1 MRRSLLLVGSLA
13 FTLVGCGG
21 DAFTAHADVAA
32 EAAGQELSTE
42 RVVDILTQVKGLQPN
57 PQAAEFVASLWVDYT
72 LFAQAVADGSIATDS
87 AAIAEAMWVDV
98 AEFTAGHWI
107 DTLVARRANVTPEA
121 VDSAFNADDV
131 RVLQHVL
138 ISVEGSAPEVVRVAA
153 RQKVDEILADARGG
167 ADFGALA
174 LEFSGDP
181 SAQADSGYLPPSP
194 RGAFVPAF
202 DSAAWLLAPGAISD
216 VVVTSFG
223 FHVIRRPSLEEARGR
238 LEQWLGPQMVGSMQ
252 TTYFAQLDSLNEV
265 KVAGG
270 AAAKARKVIDN
281 LDRARGGN
289 GKLVNYRGGGLTEGM
304 LARFIRAMT
313 RDPGQGPQMMENLR
327 QLPDSMIE
335 PFLTDVARQYLLLRD
350 AAENDITITTDE
362 WQAISEAYMASV
374 DTLKTVIG
382 LGEDVIDPSAPLA
395 DRRHAAAL
403 RVDSFFDEQITG
415 QNRLRLLP
423 GMLSWSLAAD
433 SKSFVNPA
441 GIQQVVSIAQA
452 RVDSANGASPMGQA
466 PGGPPVGGT
475 APAPIAPATGGA
487 PLPDG
492 Q

>member
-1 MRRSLLLVGSLA
+1 
-13 FTLVGCGG
+13 
-21 DAFTAHADVAA
+21 
-32 EAAGQELSTE
+32 
-42 RVVDILTQVKGLQPN
+42 
-57 PQAAEFVASLWVDYT
+57 
-72 LFAQAVADGSIATDS
+72 
-87 AAIAEAMWVDV
+87 
-98 AEFTAGHWI
+98 
-107 DTLVARRANVTPEA
+107 
-121 VDSAFNADDV
+121 
-131 RVLQHVL
+131 
-138 ISVEGSAPEVVRVAA
+138 
-153 RQKVDEILADARGG
+153 
-167 ADFGALA
+167 
-174 LEFSGDP
+174 
-181 SAQADSGYLPPSP
+181 
-194 RGAFVPAF
+194 
-202 DSAAWLLAPGAISD
+202 
-216 VVVTSFG
+216 
-223 FHVIRRPSLEEARGR
+223 
-238 LEQWLGPQMVGSMQ
+238 MVGSMQ